1 MLINKLNKNIFI
13 KTINIDHGFLLII
26 FPDNTEFTFGNKKSK
41 IKGKIIIKDW
51 NVLKKIFKSGSVGFA
66 EAYMEEKIFSDNIS
80 KVLYI
85 MALNRNSNSQIMYG
99 KKLYNYLNFFRHLLK
114 SNNKSGS
121 KSNISYHYDM
131 GNDFYSLW
139 LDKSMTYS
147 SALFD
152 NKKYNLEEAQINKYK
167 NLCKVTN
174 ICSNKSILEIGCG
187 WGGFAEFAAKSFGSK
202 VTGITL
208 SKQQAEFAKKRM
220 YNAGLNDLVEIR
232 IIDYRDLKEKFDRI
246 ISIEMFEA
254 VGEKYWPIFFEKLKN
269 SLKDNGLIG
278 MQLITIKNEL
288 YNNYKYNSDFI
299 QKYIFP
305 GGFLPSVNALNK
317 ITLEKGLQID
327 YKKSLSEDYTKTLSI
342 WRENF
347 LKNWINMPKNNKY
360 NDKFKRMWEYYL
372 AYCEAGF
379 KSNNTDVH
387 QITLNKI

>member
-13 KTINIDHGFLLII
+13 KIININHGFLLII

-51 NVLKKIFKSGSVGFA
+51 NVLKNIFKSGSIGFA
-66 EAYMEEKIFSDNIS
+66 EAYMEEKILSENIS

-85 MALNRNSNSQIMYG
+85 MALNRNSNSKIMYG
-99 KKLYNYLNFFRHLLK
+99 KKLYNYLNFFKHLLK
-114 SNNKSGS
+114 SNTKSGS

-220 YNAGLNDLVEIR
+220 YNAGLNDLVEIK

-305 GGFLPSVNALNK
+305 GGFLPSKMTLYNYANK
-317 ITLEKGLQID
+317 NGLEINSYNSYGLHYSNTLIL
-327 YKKSLSEDYTKTLSI
+327 
-342 WRENF
+342 WRDEF
-347 LKNWINMPKNNKY
+347 LKKWDLISKQGF
-360 NDKFKRMWEYYL
+360 DLTFKRMWNFYL
-372 AYCEAGF
+372 SYCEAGF
-379 KSNNTDVH
+379 KSKNIDLIQFSLQNR
-387 QITLNKI
+387 